1 MWMRWEGAYRLN
13 ARCRTRSAR
22 TVPIDIGAII
32 ERLIRSKL
40 IVLAALLFVAAL
52 HYTSIPRTLWEY
64 DECLY
69 AAAVEKFEPLLHH
82 PPPPGSPVYIAF
94 VKILALARPDALA
107 AMLATS
113 ILAVAGGFLAFVL
126 AFSAIT
132 DLRTGTL
139 AAVLLYTCPA
149 VLVSGTLPQAD
160 SGALALLGLAIWS
173 CTRILSESKNPW
185 RAALCGLLCAVC
197 IGWRV
202 QLSIAVVPMFFAAMV
217 MMRSWRDRFIAV
229 TVFGLACLAWLV
241 PLVIS
246 TGGPVSFWGWLS
258 GQAKYFAAHDADL
271 SRSGHS
277 PAHIAL
283 RFVAHPWG
291 PKWLSLPLLVLA
303 LAGIRRNRR
312 LLPLAIGALVY
323 LGFAIATMDPAD
335 AVRYAIPSLP
345 LVALLAPSAF
355 TRFRHLSLTLVAM
368 AVVVLYAIGSFRYA
382 YPVLHA
388 RATSVSPPVLATR
401 WIKAN
406 VPRNAIVLY
415 DLPLRPHAEY
425 LLPGWKTLRIDEGS
439 GQDAAADPN
448 VPIVLL
454 ADGEREDAVTFRW
467 PDTDAYR
474 KLTRNHYRAVSILP
488 LPPERRLRVVEG
500 VFPPERSQDGQ
511 AWRWLGARAI
521 IELPR
526 LGARSV
532 RLHFRTPPEYPYE
545 ENHIFVQHDGF
556 DSLVTIRRN
565 ATAQVIVPLTGSS
578 TRIVLIPEQTFVP
591 ARVLG
596 ANNRDQR
603 TLSVMLTRVEQ
614 LR

>member
-1 MWMRWEGAYRLN
+1 M
-13 ARCRTRSAR
+13 
-22 TVPIDIGAII
+22 
-32 ERLIRSKL
+32 IRSKL

-94 VKILALARPDALA
+94 VKILALITKDALA

-113 ILAVAGGFLAFVL
+113 ILAVAAGFLAFVL
-126 AFSAIT
+126 AFTAIT
-132 DLRTGTL
+132 DLRTGVL
-139 AAVLLYTCPA
+139 AAVLLYTSPA

-173 CTRILSESKNPW
+173 CTRAVSEGRSMWWVTP
-185 RAALCGLLCAVC
+185 ALCALPSALC

-202 QLSIAVVPMFFAAMV
+202 QLSIAVVPMFFAALV
-217 MMRSWRDRFIAV
+217 MMRSWRDRFVAV

-241 PLVIS
+241 PLVIT

-277 PAHIAL
+277 IQHIAL
-283 RFVAHPWG
+283 RFIAHPWG

-303 LAGIRRNRR
+303 IAGIRRDRR
-312 LLPLAIGALVY
+312 ILPLAIGSVVY

-345 LVALLAPSAF
+345 LVALLAPGAL
-355 TRFRHLSLTLVAM
+355 TRFRRTSLTSVGIV
-368 AVVVLYAIGSFRYA
+368 VVVLYAIGSFRYT
-382 YPVLHA
+382 YPVLRA
-388 RATSVSPPVLATR
+388 RATSPSPPVSATR

-406 VPRNAIVLY
+406 VPPNAIVLF

-425 LLPGWKTLRIDEGS
+425 LLPGWKTMRVDEERA
-439 GQDAAADPN
+439 QDGGGDPN
-448 VPIVLL
+448 VPMVLL
-454 ADGEREDAVTFRW
+454 ADGERSDAVTFRW

-474 KLTRNHYRAVSILP
+474 KLTRNHYRAVSVIS
-488 LPPERRLRVVEG
+488 LPPANRFRVVEG
-500 VFPPERSQDGQ
+500 VFPPEGSEGQ

-521 IELPR
+521 IELPP
-526 LGARSV
+526 LGAKRA

-545 ENHIFVQHDGF
+545 VNRIYVQHGGF

-565 ATAQVIVPLTGSS
+565 ATAQLIVPLSGNDR
-578 TRIVLIPEQTFVP
+578 RIVLIPEQTFVP
-591 ARVLG
+591 ARMPG

>member
-1 MWMRWEGAYRLN
+1 M
-13 ARCRTRSAR
+13 
-22 TVPIDIGAII
+22 
-32 ERLIRSKL
+32 IRSKL

-52 HYTSIPRTLWEY
+52 HYTSIPLTLWEY

-94 VKILALARPDALA
+94 VKILALARPDPLA

-113 ILAVAGGFLAFVL
+113 ILAVAAGFLAFVL
-126 AFSAIT
+126 AFTAIT
-132 DLRTGTL
+132 DLRTGVL
-139 AAVLLYTCPA
+139 AAVLLYTSPA

-173 CTRILSESKNPW
+173 CTRAIAEGRAQSAESRSTWVIP
-185 RAALCGLLCAVC
+185 ALCGLLCAVC
-197 IGWRV
+197 IGWRL
-202 QLSIAVVPMFFAAMV
+202 QLSIAVVPMFFAAVV
-217 MMRSWRDRFIAV
+217 MMRSWRDRFIAA

-241 PLVIS
+241 PLVIT
-246 TGGPVSFWGWLS
+246 TGGPVSFWGWMS

-277 PAHIAL
+277 IKHIAL
-283 RFVAHPWG
+283 RFIAHPWG

-303 LAGIRRNRR
+303 MAGIRRDRR
-312 LLPLAIGALVY
+312 ILPLAIGSLVY

-345 LVALLAPSAF
+345 LVAVLAPSAF
-355 TRFRHLSLTLVAM
+355 TRFRRTSFTIVGIV
-368 AVVVLYAIGSFRYA
+368 VVVLYAIGSLRYT
-382 YPVLHA
+382 YPVLRA
-388 RATSVSPPVLATR
+388 RTTSPSPPVSATR

-406 VPRNAIVLY
+406 VPRNAIVLF

-425 LLPGWKTLRIDEGS
+425 LLPGWKTMRIDEES
-439 GQDAAADPN
+439 AQDGGGDPN
-448 VPIVLL
+448 VPMVLL
-454 ADGEREDAVTFRW
+454 ADGERQDAVTFRW

-474 KLTRNHYRAVSILP
+474 KLTRNHYRAVSVIP
-488 LPPERRLRVVEG
+488 LPPANRFRVVEG
-500 VFPPERSQDGQ
+500 VFPPEGSDGQ
-511 AWRWLGARAI
+511 AWRWLGARAV

-526 LGARSV
+526 LGAKSV

-545 ENHIFVQHDGF
+545 VNYIYVQRGGF

-565 ATAQVIVPLTGSS
+565 ATAQVIVPLSDDD
-578 TRIVLIPEQTFVP
+578 TRILLIPEQTFVP
-591 ARVLG
+591 ARVPG